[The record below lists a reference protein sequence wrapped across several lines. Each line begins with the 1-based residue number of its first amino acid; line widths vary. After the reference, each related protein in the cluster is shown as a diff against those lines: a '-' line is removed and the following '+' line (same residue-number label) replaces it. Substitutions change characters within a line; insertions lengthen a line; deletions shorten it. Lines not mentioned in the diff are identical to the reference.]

1 MRERMSTGE
10 FFNLPTSL
18 IEKWSSNRHPDS
30 VNSKL
35 FVHSPQI
42 DRQDWDSANKWL
54 HKNKDLV
61 KLGDYYYTP
70 ASKSTELKSR
80 EIKMF
85 IATRNDLSWDDFND
99 FAAMENSLWR
109 TKIIESDWK
118 QSSCT
123 CPFFTKNY
131 KCKHIIGISNRL
143 RFTGYPKIPLESITI
158 MPEERR
164 KRGRPALAKGALIRQ

>member
-1 MRERMSTGE
+1 MSDSEQTERIAQYDPNQDTLLDSE
-10 FFNLPTSL
+10 DLPVQP
-18 IEKWSSNRHPDS
+18 KKFR
-30 VNSKL
+30 
-35 FVHSPQI
+35 
-42 DRQDWDSANKWL
+42 SANRVYKFIWL

-99 FAAMENSLWR
+99 FAAMENSIWR

-118 QSSCT
+118 ESSCT
-123 CPFFTKNY
+123 CPFFSKNY